1 MYYLVKDDVGTQ
13 LKATLTRADDG
24 TPVDLTDAT
33 VVMRFRAKGSTAILF
48 TLTSITISADDLLN
62 GVAIFQFG
70 AGNLNVAE
78 GKYQGEIEATFTTGK
93 IESVYEIL
101 EFYVRA
107 DFD

>member
-48 TLTSITISADDLLN
+48 TLTSITISADDLSN